1 MYYLILFS
9 TITKTKLHPRSGFLH
24 ILYRNERSHPNLKSI
39 KSTTTTNPPPEKNL
53 VGDEEVPA
61 ALIRTRPLR
70 PDLTMHLVSEP
81 IQSPLTLELEISHT
95 PSLDID
101 VLTTGEL
108 GNTSVKTIQEEYDAD
123 IRIIHQNVNEGMD
136 MNEIDE
142 LLHHA
147 SVTRDGKLM
156 TMEMTLMIAQERSKT
171 MVSIYMCILNFFF
184 NTLYYTLHYVF
195 HIINTFFNV
204 TFLMSG
210 VSKRKSSE

>member
-1 MYYLILFS
+1 
-9 TITKTKLHPRSGFLH
+9 
-24 ILYRNERSHPNLKSI
+24 
-39 KSTTTTNPPPEKNL
+39 
-53 VGDEEVPA
+53 
-61 ALIRTRPLR
+61 
-70 PDLTMHLVSEP
+70 MHLVSEP

-171 MVSIYMCILNFFF
+171 MVSINYVEVFIVRINFDLLFF
-184 NTLYYTLHYVF
+184 NTL
-195 HIINTFFNV
+195 FFIFI
-204 TFLMSG
+204 FLMSG
-210 VSKRKSSE
+210 VSKRKSGE

>member
-1 MYYLILFS
+1 VYYFIFYS
-9 TITKTKLHPRSGFLH
+9 TTTVIKLHPRSGFLH

-39 KSTTTTNPPPEKNL
+39 KSTTTTNPPEQNHPPEIQ
-53 VGDEEVPA
+53 EVPA
-61 ALIRTRPLR
+61 ALVRTRPLR

-108 GNTSVKTIQEEYDAD
+108 GNNSVKTIQEEYDAD
-123 IRIIHQNVNEGMD
+123 IRTIHQNVNEGMD

-171 MVSIYMCILNFFF
+171 MVSIYTYIYFELLF
-184 NTLYYTLHYVF
+184 
-195 HIINTFFNV
+195 
-204 TFLMSG
+204 
-210 VSKRKSSE
+210 

>member
-1 MYYLILFS
+1 
-9 TITKTKLHPRSGFLH
+9 
-24 ILYRNERSHPNLKSI
+24 
-39 KSTTTTNPPPEKNL
+39 
-53 VGDEEVPA
+53 
-61 ALIRTRPLR
+61 
-70 PDLTMHLVSEP
+70 MHLVSEP

-171 MVSIYMCILNFFF
+171 MVSIYYIQDWVLTYSDKKVPPPSILLSLHNNTNLNSHFKYDKFSSFFF
-184 NTLYYTLHYVF
+184 
-195 HIINTFFNV
+195 
-204 TFLMSG
+204 
-210 VSKRKSSE
+210 KSIYSL

>member
-9 TITKTKLHPRSGFLH
+9 TTTVIKLHPRSGFLH

-39 KSTTTTNPPPEKNL
+39 KSTTTTK
-53 VGDEEVPA
+53 DEEVPA

-171 MVSIYMCILNFFF
+171 MVSICI
-184 NTLYYTLHYVF
+184 
-195 HIINTFFNV
+195 HIF
-204 TFLMSG
+204 
-210 VSKRKSSE
+210 